1 MAVKLGINGF
11 GRIGRYL
18 VRLLADDPEL
28 EIAAINARAD
38 NETLAHLFKYDSVHG
53 TFAGEVEANEE
64 GFKVNGKQIIVTRC
78 ARGEWIWGE
87 LGVEIA
93 VETTGTIKDRD
104 GLAEHIAC
112 GAKKSIIS
120 APGNGVDATIVMG
133 VNDDTYDAE
142 KHHVL
147 SNASCS
153 TNCLAPAAKVIN
165 DAFGIQHGLMTTIH
179 GYTMGQRILDG
190 SHKDLR
196 RARAA
201 GMSMIPTTTGAAKA
215 VGLVL
220 PELQGKLDGMA
231 IRVPI
236 PDGSLIDLT
245 CTVEKNTTAE
255 EVNAA
260 LKAAAEG
267 SMGAHLGYSDEPL
280 VSVDYIGDTHG
291 GVVDSLC
298 TSVMDG
304 NMVKVLV
311 WYDNEA
317 GFTNQLARL
326 LRMVGASL

>member
-245 CTVEKNTTAE
+245 CTVEKNTTTE

>member
-18 VRLLADDPEL
+18 VRLLADDPDL

-38 NETLAHLFKYDSVHG
+38 NESLAHLFKYDSVHG
-53 TFAGEVEANEE
+53 TFKGDVEANEE
-64 GFKVNGKQIIVTRC
+64 GFKVNGKQILVTRC
-78 ARGEWIWGE
+78 ARGEWTWGD
-87 LGVEIA
+87 LGVEIV

-133 VNDDTYDAE
+133 VNEDTYDAE

-153 TNCLAPAAKVIN
+153 TNCLAPAAKVLN
-165 DAFGIQHGLMTTIH
+165 DAFGIKHGLMTTIH

-220 PELQGKLDGMA
+220 PELKGKLDGMA

-245 CTVEKNTTAE
+245 CTVEKDTTAE

-267 SMGAHLGYSDEPL
+267 SLKANLGYSDEPL